1 MELNPTPQQNAILDH
16 IRQMPPQS
24 GRTALIMAAA
34 EADGLIVHQ
43 RPEPVGFPV
52 AHRCDEPIQWTS
64 PFHIHLDYPQP
75 PPASRWA
82 RAKAD
87 LARGIRSLRY
97 RLGCIVAGCDLD

>member
-1 MELNPTPQQNAILDH
+1 MEFNPTPQQNATLDL

-24 GRTALIMAAA
+24 GRTTLIMAAA

-52 AHRCDEPIQWTS
+52 AHRWDGPIQWTS
-64 PFHIHLDYPQP
+64 PFHIHLHYPEP

-87 LARGIRSLRY
+87 LVRGIRSLRY
-97 RLGCIVAGCDLD
+97 RLGCIVAGYDLD